1 MSVGNDEVGTCNI
14 MVDAGNG
21 SIDVQNV
28 TADIGND
35 YVCVDCK
42 LGLEGDA
49 E

>member
-14 MVDAGNG
+14 MVDVGNG
-21 SIDVQNV
+21 GIDVQNV

-35 YVCVDCK
+35 YVCVDCE
-42 LGLEGDA
+42 LGLEEDT